1 MLRSLCAVLILQASA
16 AADRPSHF
24 AVRPTVDGAQHRSL
38 LSLLGGA
45 VAGDAAMLSEA
56 PSASAA
62 PAAPPFS
69 LSFIEARYRALSD
82 GLDPM
87 VDVSLLAHQVTDGL
101 YEGVSELEVDELMAE
116 TAAYQASMHPD
127 FARLAARVA
136 ASRLHAQTE
145 PSLVAT
151 LRALH
156 AHKDPFS
163 GGPAPLVSAE
173 LLAVA
178 EELAPVVEPALRHDR
193 DFDFDYFGLRTLQR
207 SYLLGEADGARER
220 PQHMLMRVALCVH
233 GRDAPA
239 VLQAYDLMSRGLF
252 THATP
257 TMFNAGCP
265 RQQLASCFLLT
276 CKEDSIEASL
286 ALARTRTP
294 APPPTLGRQPQPQ
307 PQPQPGH
314 LRLAATVR
322 ADLARGRGR
331 RHLDVA
337 RPRGRLVHPLDGR
350 QVLGPRAHAAR
361 QHGHACRPGS
371 LLSA

>member
-1 MLRSLCAVLILQASA
+1 MHCTLCAVLVLQASA
-16 AADRPSHF
+16 AADRPSRF
-24 AVRPTVDGAQHRSL
+24 AVRPTVDGARQRSVP
-38 LSLLGGA
+38 SLRGGA
-45 VAGDAAMLSEA
+45 VAGGAAVLSDA
-56 PSASAA
+56 PPVSAD
-62 PAAPPFS
+62 PAASPFS
-69 LSFIEARYRALSD
+69 LSTIEARYRRLSD

-87 VDVSLLAHQVTDGL
+87 VDVAVLAQQVCDGL
-101 YEGVSELEVDELMAE
+101 YEGASELEVDELMAE

-156 AHKDPFS
+156 AHTDPFS
-163 GGPAPLVSAE
+163 GAPAPLVSAE
-173 LLAVA
+173 VLAVA

-207 SYLLGEADGARER
+207 SYLLGEDGGARER

-265 RQQLASCFLLT
+265 RQQVRPRERTLT
-276 CKEDSIEASL
+276 L
-286 ALARTRTP
+286 T
-294 APPPTLGRQPQPQ
+294 PTLTATLTLTLTLTLAQVRRDARRALG
-307 PQPQPGH
+307 
-314 LRLAATVR
+314 LRRARARAT
-322 ADLARGRGR
+322 G
-331 RHLDVA
+331 
-337 RPRGRLVHPLDGR
+337 
-350 QVLGPRAHAAR
+350 GPN
-361 QHGHACRPGS
+361 PNPNPNP
-371 LLSA
+371 

>member
-16 AADRPSHF
+16 AADRPSRF

-45 VAGDAAMLSEA
+45 VADDAVQLSDA
-56 PSASAA
+56 PLVPAD
-62 PAAPPFS
+62 PAASPFS
-69 LSFIEARYRALSD
+69 LSMIEARYRGLSD

-87 VDVSLLAHQVTDGL
+87 VDVSLLAQQVCDGL

-163 GGPAPLVSAE
+163 GGPAPLVSAD

-178 EELAPVVEPALRHDR
+178 EELASVVEPALRHER

-207 SYLLGEADGARER
+207 SYLLGEEGGARER

-233 GRDAPA
+233 GNDAPA

-276 CKEDSIEASL
+276 CKEDSIEVSRTL
-286 ALARTRTP
+286 ALTLTP
-294 APPPTLGRQPQPQ
+294 SQP
-307 PQPQPGH
+307 
-314 LRLAATVR
+314 
-322 ADLARGRGR
+322 
-331 RHLDVA
+331 
-337 RPRGRLVHPLDGR
+337 
-350 QVLGPRAHAAR
+350 
-361 QHGHACRPGS
+361 
-371 LLSA
+371 

>member
-1 MLRSLCAVLILQASA
+1 MHCTLCAVLVLQASA
-16 AADRPSHF
+16 AADRPSRF
-24 AVRPTVDGAQHRSL
+24 AVRPTVDGARQRSVP
-38 LSLLGGA
+38 SLRGGA
-45 VAGDAAMLSEA
+45 VAGGAAVLSDA
-56 PSASAA
+56 PPVSAD
-62 PAAPPFS
+62 PAASPFS
-69 LSFIEARYRALSD
+69 LSTIEARYRRLSD

-87 VDVSLLAHQVTDGL
+87 VDVAVLAQQVCDGL
-101 YEGVSELEVDELMAE
+101 YEGASELEVDELMAE

-136 ASRLHAQTE
+136 ASRLHAQTD

-156 AHKDPFS
+156 AHTDPFS
-163 GGPAPLVSAE
+163 GAPAPLVSAE
-173 LLAVA
+173 VLAVA

-207 SYLLGEADGARER
+207 SYLLGEDGGARER

-265 RQQLASCFLLT
+265 RQQ
-276 CKEDSIEASL
+276 
-286 ALARTRTP
+286 
-294 APPPTLGRQPQPQ
+294 
-307 PQPQPGH
+307 
-314 LRLAATVR
+314 V
-322 ADLARGRGR
+322 
-331 RHLDVA
+331 
-337 RPRGRLVHPLDGR
+337 RPRELT
-350 QVLGPRAHAAR
+350 
-361 QHGHACRPGS
+361 
-371 LLSA
+371 